1 LDAVVDEKALDCMPK
16 SLVYATFLHV
26 ASPPRDERSSVR
38 LLMDW
43 KTASA
48 CSTAVWFD
56 LLDGPFPGM
65 GEHRRAVS
73 SAFALYLGF

>member
-1 LDAVVDEKALDCMPK
+1 MPK

-56 LLDGPFPGM
+56 LLDRPLPDASIDGA
-65 GEHRRAVS
+65 RQQRAQLFCVV
-73 SAFALYLGF
+73 AQILKD